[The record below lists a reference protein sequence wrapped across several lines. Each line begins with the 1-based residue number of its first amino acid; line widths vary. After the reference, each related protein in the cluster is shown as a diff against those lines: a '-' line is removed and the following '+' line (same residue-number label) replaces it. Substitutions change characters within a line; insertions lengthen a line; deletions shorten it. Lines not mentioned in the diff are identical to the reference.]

1 MLPAFALGWLLL
13 ASVPAAHASTN
24 WYVSRT
30 GVDGTCSQAKPFRT
44 IQFALDCSSNLD
56 TVFIAPGTYTQSL
69 TVDFSVRLIGAGPGS
84 TTISATHG
92 VPGSTVYI
100 SHLYGTDVV
109 ISGVTVTGGNAQVQ
123 GGGIFNDTGYLGRSS
138 LVLIDSVVAKNV
150 AGAEGGGIYNEVG
163 SMVELVRSRVVDN
176 VAADGGGLYNDSGL
190 CSSRHSEVAF
200 NSPNDIVGC

>member
-1 MLPAFALGWLLL
+1 MLFR
-13 ASVPAAHASTN
+13 SE
-24 WYVSRT
+24 
-30 GVDGTCSQAKPFRT
+30 VDSQ
-44 IQFALDCSSNLD
+44 
-56 TVFIAPGTYTQSL
+56 APGTYTQSL

-150 AGAEGGGIYNEVG
+150 AGAEGGGTTG
-163 SMVELVRSRVVDN
+163 PTSP
-176 VAADGGGLYNDSGL
+176 SGA
-190 CSSRHSEVAF
+190 SSKSTITGA
-200 NSPNDIVGC
+200 